1 MWHKNRSLTILVN
14 LVLCLALVFSFTPVG
29 LALESQAE
37 ETEVYLPL
45 VLRRH
50 LYKEPSGVLD
60 PSFSGDG
67 LALANFGAGSTQIYA
82 MVVQSDG
89 KIVTGGTFLGLSTD
103 FVVIRYNPDGSLD
116 PTFSGDGWLLT
127 DFGGGETARAMALQS
142 DGKIIAAG
150 DMSHN
155 AFALARYNPDG
166 SLDTA
171 FDGDGKVLTDLA
183 GQDEIN
189 AVVVQ
194 NDGKIV
200 VAGRNFNDIAVARYN
215 PDGSLDT
222 SFDED
227 GIVVTGIASVYGD
240 LDDGNAIALQS
251 DGKILVTGYTENN
264 SDDIV
269 VVRYNSDGSLDTT
282 FSEDG
287 IQTTDLGAR
296 DDTGNAI
303 KVQPDGKI
311 VVAGST
317 GSASAQNY
325 ALVRYNADG
334 SLDTTF
340 SGDGLVSTDFAG
352 GTDRG
357 YALALQGDGKLF
369 VSGYATTTNGVDFAV
384 ARYTA
389 DGSLDA
395 TFDTDGKA
403 LVDFNAEYEN
413 GLSAALQAD
422 GKLLVAGLIGFD
434 VRAAAMTRFNPDGSL
449 DSGFSSDG
457 KVLTQVAGSEDI
469 AYAIALQPDGK
480 LVVAGYTDSG
490 GWDFSLARFNP
501 DGSLDETFSGDGLV
515 ITQVGSGNA
524 VIMDVVIQADGK
536 IVVAGEAE
544 GVITSDFALARYN
557 ADGSLDTTFDG
568 DGWLTTD
575 IAFGDDSAR
584 AIVLQADG
592 KIVVAGNAYSG
603 SHNFALARYH
613 PDGSLD
619 TSFDGDGKLTSDF
632 SGGTDLAFDLA
643 LQVDGKI
650 VVAGEA
656 TVASNIDFGLARYN
670 ANGSLDTTFSGDG
683 KLVTDFNTGYDHAS
697 GLALQSDGKI
707 VVAGYTSAGT
717 MYDFALA
724 RYNPN
729 GDLDTSFDG
738 DGKLVTDFAG
748 DMDMAFAIALQ
759 TNQKIVVAGYA
770 TTTSPDFAL
779 ARYNP
784 DGSLDTT
791 FAGDGRLMTDNAGF
805 DDYARAI
812 VLQPYGQIVIAGY
825 SANGTDLDF
834 AVVRYR

>member
-1 MWHKNRSLTILVN
+1 MWHKNRSLTILAD
-14 LVLCLALVFSFTPVG
+14 LLLCLTLVFSFAPAS
-29 LALESQAE
+29 LALEPQAE

-67 LALANFGAGSTQIYA
+67 MALANFGAGSTEIYA

-89 KIVTGGTFLGLSTD
+89 KIISAGVFFGLSQD

-116 PTFSGDGWLLT
+116 PTFSDDGWLLT
-127 DFGGGETARAMALQS
+127 DFGGGETARALALQS

-155 AFALARYNPDG
+155 AFVMARYNPDG

-183 GQDEIN
+183 GQDEIK
-189 AVVVQ
+189 AVAVQ

-240 LDDGNAIALQS
+240 LDDGRAIALQL

-264 SDDIV
+264 TDDIV
-269 VVRYNSDGSLDTT
+269 VVRYNADGSLDTA
-282 FSEDG
+282 FSDDG
-287 IQTTDLGAR
+287 IQTTDLGFH

-303 KVQPDGKI
+303 KVQQDGKI

-317 GSASAQNY
+317 GSASVQNF

-357 YALALQGDGKLF
+357 YAMVLQGDGKIF
-369 VSGYATTTNGVDFAV
+369 VAGYATSTSGVDFAA

-389 DGSLDA
+389 DGSLDP

-403 LVDFNAEYEN
+403 LVDFNAEFEY

-422 GKLLVAGLIGFD
+422 GKLLVAGLIGID
-434 VRAAAMTRFNPDGSL
+434 IRAAALARFNPDGSL
-449 DSGFSSDG
+449 DSAFSGDG
-457 KVLTQVAGSEDI
+457 KLLTQVAGSEDV
-469 AYAIALQPDGK
+469 ANAMALQPDGK
-480 LVVAGYTDSG
+480 LVVAGFSDRG
-490 GWDFSLARFNP
+490 AWDFALARFNP
-501 DGSLDETFSGDGLV
+501 DGSLDNTFSGDGIV
-515 ITQVGSGNA
+515 ITQFGSDDSTIEA
-524 VIMDVVIQADGK
+524 LALQADGK
-536 IVVAGEAE
+536 IIAAGYVE
-544 GVITSDFALARYN
+544 GFTTDFALARYN
-557 ADGSLDTTFDG
+557 PDGTLDTSFDG

-575 IAFGDDSAR
+575 FAFGDDTAR
-584 AIVLQADG
+584 AVRLQADG
-592 KIVVAGNAYSG
+592 KIVVAGHAYNS
-603 SHNFALARYH
+603 SNDFALARYNAN
-613 PDGSLD
+613 GSLD
-619 TSFDGDGKLTSDF
+619 TAFDGDGKLTTDF
-632 SGGTDLAFDLA
+632 GGGTDLAFALA
-643 LQVDGKI
+643 LQADGKI
-650 VVAGEA
+650 VAAGEA
-656 TVASNIDFGLARYN
+656 TVTSNIDFALARYN
-670 ANGSLDTTFSGDG
+670 ANGSLDTTFSSDG
-683 KLVTDFNTGYDHAS
+683 KLATDFSADYDHGSAV
-697 GLALQSDGKI
+697 AIQADGKI
-707 VVAGYTSAGT
+707 IVAGYAYGAA
-717 MYDFALA
+717 MFDFALA

-729 GDLDTSFDG
+729 GDLDTTFDS

-748 DMDMAFAIALQ
+748 DMDLAAAIALQ
-759 TNQKIVVAGYA
+759 PNGKIVVVGNAFS
-770 TTTSPDFAL
+770 TSSDFAL

-784 DGSLDTT
+784 DGSLDLT
-791 FAGDGRLMTDNAGF
+791 FADDGLLMTDNAGI
-805 DDYARAI
+805 DDYAKGI
-812 VLQPYGQIVIAGY
+812 VLQPNGEIVIAGFTG
-825 SANGTDLDF
+825 NRTDYDF
-834 AVVRYR
+834 AVLRYK